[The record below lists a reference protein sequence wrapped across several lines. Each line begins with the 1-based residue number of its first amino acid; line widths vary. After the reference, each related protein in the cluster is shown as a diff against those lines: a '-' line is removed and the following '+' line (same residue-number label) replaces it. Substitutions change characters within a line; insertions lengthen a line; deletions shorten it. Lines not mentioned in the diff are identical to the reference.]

1 MPIRQEIIQLFD
13 AFTHGGMSRRSFMTR
28 LAGLAGGTAAAAALL
43 PLLENNYA
51 QAAII
56 AEDDGRIETE
66 RVSFDAGGTEV
77 SAYLAR
83 PKGAEKRPAV
93 IVIHENRGLNP
104 HTEDVARRLAADGFV
119 ALAPDLLSVKG
130 GTPSDPD
137 QARDLIGQL
146 DDADVEAGL
155 KAAVAWLADNPAT
168 NGQVG
173 VVGFCWGGGWANRLA
188 AAGTPLAAAVAYYG
202 RQLPA
207 DQVGNLSAPLLL
219 HYAGLDERINAGIAA
234 YTQALD
240 AAGKP
245 YEVFVYEGVNHAFN
259 NDTNAA
265 RYDKA
270 ASDQAWARTTAF
282 LNENLGG

>member
-1 MPIRQEIIQLFD
+1 MPIRQDIIDLFD
-13 AFTHGGMSRRSFMTR
+13 TFTHGGMSRRSFMTR
-28 LAGLAGGTAAAAALL
+28 LAGLAGSTAAAAALL

-51 QAAII
+51 QAAIV
-56 AEDDGRIETE
+56 AEDDDRIQTE
-66 RVSFDAGGTEV
+66 RISYDVEGTRV
-77 SAYLAR
+77 VGYLAR
-83 PKGAEKRPAV
+83 PKGTEKRPGV

-130 GTPSDPD
+130 GTPDDPD

-146 DDADVEAGL
+146 DDGHVEAAL
-155 KAAVAWLADNPAT
+155 EAAVAWLRDDPAT
-168 NGQVG
+168 NGEVG

-188 AAGTPLAAAVAYYG
+188 AAGTPLGAAVAYYG

-207 DQVGNLSAPLLL
+207 DRAGDVSAPLLL
-219 HYAGLDERINAGIAA
+219 HYAGLDERINAGIDA
-234 YTQALD
+234 YTSALD

-270 ASDQAWARTTAF
+270 ASDEAWARTKAF
-282 LNENLGG
+282 LNANLGG

>member
-1 MPIRQEIIQLFD
+1 MPIRQDIIDLFD
-13 AFTHGGMSRRSFMTR
+13 TFTHGGMSRRSFMTR
-28 LAGLAGGTAAAAALL
+28 LAGLAGGTAAATALL

-51 QAAII
+51 QAAIVP
-56 AEDDGRIETE
+56 EDDARIETE
-66 RVSFDAGGTEV
+66 QVSFDAEGTEV
-77 SAYLAR
+77 RGYLAR

-130 GTPSDPD
+130 GTPGDPD

-146 DDADVEAGL
+146 DDGDVEAAL
-155 KAAVAWLADNPAT
+155 KAAVAWLAENPAT

-188 AAGTPLAAAVAYYG
+188 AAGTPLGAAVAYYG

-207 DQVGNLSAPLLL
+207 ERVGDLSAPLLL
-219 HYAGLDERINAGIAA
+219 HYAGLDERINAGIDA
-234 YTQALD
+234 YTTALD

-270 ASDQAWARTTAF
+270 ASDEAWARTTAF
-282 LNENLGG
+282 LNTNLGG

>member
-1 MPIRQEIIQLFD
+1 MPIRQDIIELFD

-28 LAGLAGGTAAAAALL
+28 LAGLAGGTAAATALL

-51 QAAII
+51 QAAIVG
-56 AEDDGRIETE
+56 EDDGRIETE
-66 RVSFDAGGTEV
+66 RVSFDVDGTTV
-77 SAYLAR
+77 SGYLAR
-83 PKGAEKRPAV
+83 PKGAEKRPGV

-104 HTEDVARRLAADGFV
+104 HTEDVARRLATDGFV

-130 GTPSDPD
+130 GTPADPD

-146 DDADVEAGL
+146 DDDHVAAALET
-155 KAAVAWLADNPAT
+155 AVAWLADNPAT
-168 NGQVG
+168 NGEVG

-188 AAGTPLAAAVAYYG
+188 AAGTPLGAAVAYYG

-207 DQVGNLSAPLLL
+207 DRVDDLSAPLLL
-219 HYAGLDERINAGIAA
+219 HYAGLDERINAGIDA
-234 YTQALD
+234 YTGALD

-270 ASDQAWARTTAF
+270 ASDEAWARTTAF
-282 LNENLGG
+282 LNAQLGG